1 MNTKFLF
8 PIFFL
13 LAALL
18 MAACQPAPSTPQVT
32 QTSSPQGPQTLSVI
46 THDSFA
52 VSEAV
57 VAAFEQQH
65 NARVQFIKSGDA
77 GATLNKAILSRD
89 NPLGDVL
96 FGVDNTFLSRAL
108 AEDIFEPYNS
118 PLLAQV
124 PAEFRLDDQN
134 RLLPIDYGDVCP
146 NYDIAYFEDK
156 GLAPPQ
162 TLDDLLEPQYKGL
175 LVVQNPAT
183 SSPGL
188 AFLLTTVAN
197 YGADGYLEYW
207 QGLAANDVLVVNG
220 WDTAYYSEF
229 SLHGGTRPIVIS
241 YGSSPPAEVIFAEQ
255 PLETAPTAVV
265 TGGRAC
271 FRQVEFA
278 GILKGSQERKLA
290 EQWLDFMLSLEF
302 QQDMPLQM
310 FVYPVNPQAALPDE
324 FVRYSVIP
332 QETAAL
338 SPDEIAA
345 GREAWLQAW
354 TETVLR

>member
-8 PIFFL
+8 PTFFL

-18 MAACQPAPSTPQVT
+18 MAACQSAPATPAA
-32 QTSSPQGPQTLSVI
+32 PQTLSVV

-65 NARVQFIKSGDA
+65 NAKVQFIKSGDA

-188 AFLLTTVAN
+188 AFLLATVAN
-197 YGADGYLEYW
+197 YGAEGYLEYW

>member
-1 MNTKFLF
+1 MNKILLLF
-8 PIFFL
+8 ILTL
-13 LAALL
+13 LLT
-18 MAACQPAPSTPQVT
+18 ACQPAPATPA
-32 QTSSPQGPQTLSVI
+32 GPQTLSVV

-65 NARVQFIKSGDA
+65 NAKVQFIKSGDA
-77 GATLNKAILSRD
+77 GATLNKAILSKD

-108 AEDIFEPYNS
+108 AEGIFEAYDS
-118 PLLAQV
+118 PLLAQI
-124 PAEFRLDDQN
+124 PAELRLDAQN

-156 GLAPPQ
+156 ELAPPQ
-162 TLDDLLEPQYKGL
+162 TLDDLLKPQYRSL

-188 AFLLTTVAN
+188 AFLLATVAN
-197 YGADGYLEYW
+197 YGEDGYLAYW
-207 QGLAANDVLVVNG
+207 QGLVDNDVLVVNG

-265 TGGRAC
+265 TGGGAC
-271 FRQVEFA
+271 FRQIEFA
-278 GILKGSQERKLA
+278 GILKGSQNRPLA
-290 EQWLDFMLSLEF
+290 ELWLDFMLSAEF
-302 QQDMPLQM
+302 QEDLPLQM
-310 FVYPVNPQAALPDE
+310 FVYPANPQARLPEE
-324 FVRYSVIP
+324 FVRYSAIP
-332 QETAAL
+332 QQTAAL
-338 SPDEIAA
+338 RPDEIAA
-345 GREAWLQAW
+345 EREAWLQAW
-354 TETVLR
+354 TESVLR